1 MKRTMMMILAIL
13 MMLSVCMTTSAE
25 SGKRVA
31 KDGAQMQTD
40 DPTMPTRLPPEN
52 GTKILLHFGDT
63 VIPGV
68 LNDSETAQALIAK
81 LPYIQHMSRYSHD
94 FCGVTEDLPY
104 NEEEEH
110 YGWLNGDIDYATD
123 APYFTIL
130 FEDQD
135 ESEIYGSQ
143 VNIGVITCP
152 LADIA
157 ALNGRYDVLIELDES
172 EEEGA
177 SMMQMEIN
185 DTPVTVAWENNE
197 SVSALKEL
205 AMDGLTIQMS
215 MYGGFEQVGPI
226 GQRLPSSDVQTS
238 TSSGDIVLYSGN
250 QLVVFYGSNSW
261 AYTRLGHITDK
272 TAEEMRTLLSNGD
285 VTITISMK

>member
-1 MKRTMMMILAIL
+1 MKRTMMLLLAIL
-13 MMLSVCMTTSAE
+13 MMLSVYMTASAE

-31 KDGAQMQTD
+31 KDSAQMQTD

-68 LNDSETAQALIAK
+68 LNDSETARALIAK
-81 LPYIQHMSRYSHD
+81 LPYTQHMSRYSHD

-104 NEEEEH
+104 NEAEEH

-157 ALNGRYDVLIELDES
+157 ALNGSYDVLIELDES
-172 EEEGA
+172 KEEEEP
-177 SMMQMEIN
+177 MMQMKIN
-185 DTPVTVAWENNE
+185 DTPVTVAWEDNE

-205 AMDGLTIQMS
+205 AANDLTIQMS
-215 MYGGFEQVGPI
+215 MYGGFEQVGSI

-238 TSSGDIVLYSGN
+238 TSSGDIVLYSSN

-272 TAEEMRTLLSNGD
+272 TPEEMRTLLSNGD
-285 VTITISMK
+285 VTITLSVQ